1 MFAGYQKD
9 AWRLARGT
17 NDVDFMQTTIQ
28 IYADKM
34 AQWERN
40 GAEDDPPTMDEAIA
54 DTRAYY
60 MVGAGQKFVDSFA
73 MNRQAPGQFLRDRWQ
88 ETQQQYPGDQDKA
101 RAYFMEQYGDWAKWY
116 TFSSS
121 NYSAYLPATEKAYN
135 RVFVDYPDLARRLVR
150 DNGGETDPE
159 FVAMLAL
166 GTDGTFSSSVYNYYR
181 DNPLPGDDVP
191 VARKM
196 DPDMFESSLL
206 VDQGWQTYSENK
218 AVYDANAQR
227 LRELRD
233 NAQTEQMKSMYRTQL
248 DNLNM
253 GWGEWKDGYAQSN
266 RAWGMA
272 RNEGASNRAAQ
283 AALTLQT
290 ILEDKKFMADAG
302 DEPVWQAVKGFMA
315 QREVAMAAVVQ
326 IPSVGYKNPDGSSR
340 WTQDDAR
347 KAIRESFVEYVND
360 TIIPNYPEFSP
371 VWDRYFAKEWGVE

>member
-1 MFAGYQKD
+1 
-9 AWRLARGT
+9 
-17 NDVDFMQTTIQ
+17 
-28 IYADKM
+28 
-34 AQWERN
+34 
-40 GAEDDPPTMDEAIA
+40 
-54 DTRAYY
+54 
-60 MVGAGQKFVDSFA
+60 
-73 MNRQAPGQFLRDRWQ
+73 
-88 ETQQQYPGDQDKA
+88 
-101 RAYFMEQYGDWAKWY
+101 
-116 TFSSS
+116 
-121 NYSAYLPATEKAYN
+121 
-135 RVFVDYPDLARRLVR
+135 
-150 DNGGETDPE
+150 
-159 FVAMLAL
+159 
-166 GTDGTFSSSVYNYYR
+166 
-181 DNPLPGDDVP
+181 
-191 VARKM
+191 
-196 DPDMFESSLL
+196 
-206 VDQGWQTYSENK
+206 
-218 AVYDANAQR
+218 
-227 LRELRD
+227 
-233 NAQTEQMKSMYRTQL
+233 L

-315 QREVAMAAVVQ
+315 QREVAMAAVDQ